1 MNRTRLSRRDL
12 LAWTACAV
20 AAETAPVLAQ
30 DNKLIEWVVGA
41 APGGGSDV
49 VARTFAEPMAKSLG
63 RQIVV
68 VNKPGAGTNL
78 AADYVAKAR
87 DVEHVLLTADFAA
100 LAVNP
105 WLYSKLP
112 YNAQKDLA
120 NVGMLVRFPLVV
132 VVSTQHPARTFP
144 DLLSWIRS
152 QGGPVAFASPGAGTP
167 HHLVTEQLL
176 RSLGVQATHVPY
188 RGAAPAVQDVV
199 GGLVPFMLVDSAS
212 GMPMIS
218 GGKLR
223 ALAVSTAARMKT
235 LPDVPTLQEQ
245 GLKGFEGF
253 AWQGLAVPMAAPKSH
268 VARVSSALLEAFN
281 NTLVEA
287 RLQALGVE
295 PLPGTPAEMDR
306 FVKAER
312 ERWGAVVR
320 DLQLKL
326 D

>member
-20 AAETAPVLAQ
+20 AAKTAPVLAQ
-30 DNKLIEWVVGA
+30 ENKLIEWVVGA
-41 APGGGSDV
+41 APGGGSDL

-120 NVGMLVRFPLVV
+120 NVGMLVRFPLVI
-132 VVSTQHPARTFP
+132 VVSAQHPARTFP

-176 RSLGVQATHVPY
+176 RNLGVQATHVPY
-188 RGAAPAVQDVV
+188 RGAAPAVQDVI
-199 GGLVPFMLVDSAS
+199 GGQVPFMLVDSAS
-212 GMPMIS
+212 GMPMIN

-223 ALAVSTAARMKT
+223 ALAVSTAVRMKT

-281 NTLVEA
+281 NPLVEA

-295 PLPGTPAEMDR
+295 PLSGTPAEMDR

-312 ERWGAVVR
+312 ERWGTVVR